1 MRNAGLPTH
10 PHGNV
15 DPEREYKLKSIVG
28 ESATEY
34 LINWEDDEETGEK
47 FENTWEPKDHANQ
60 EAVDDWEAQ
69 KADKKSEIYVLFV
82 IVKRTYDL
90 LQESNF
96 KAVKQGAPPLVA
108 KARYYSSKAE
118 EAKHAAT
125 KERQTA
131 KGHTKLISTL
141 PQKYRV

>member
-108 KARYYSSKAE
+108 KARLLQQSRGGKARRY
-118 EAKHAAT
+118 
-125 KERQTA
+125 ERKA
-131 KGHTKLISTL
+131 DRERSYKAHLHL